1 VAAGPEIIPEGAL
14 GIAALV
20 DLLIGLLDL
29 LLLGVL
35 LALLWGYKHTLG
47 AVIQFLVDHT
57 RIHTP
62 FGSFSLL
69 FPLEVANNNIMAQMS
84 TAALGLEVAGGRFFH
99 AFGVIVGWM
108 VNLAVF
114 SATTTEHAVEWLKHV
129 HIPKA
134 IKYAAAIAVAPAVL
148 LKLIADQ
155 IRKALAHEHK
165 AVHAQVQP
173 VAKAAHGAK
182 TKAQAA
188 QNTATKT
195 AAHAQ
200 AVPMPKEVAKAAAV
214 AAPIAH
220 GIPIPLSHDLTKIK
234 ERLKAAEKW
243 VAAGALAVAMG
254 NVLGVPGRCL
264 RSGNVG
270 KMARRLCGLDNLI
283 MDALLADIAFMGG
296 AISIVEFAKALQK
309 AEPLIATSLAYVL
322 DDIGMGR
329 DEVERLARK
338 SLAVVES
345 IA

>member
-1 VAAGPEIIPEGAL
+1 VGGPLIIPEGAT
-14 GIAALV
+14 GVAALASF
-20 DLLIGLLDL
+20 LIALLDIIL
-29 LLLGVL
+29 LLVL

-57 RIHTP
+57 RVHTP

-69 FPLEVANNNIMAQMS
+69 FPLEAANNNIIAGMGQ
-84 TAALGLEVAGGRFFH
+84 AALALEVAGGKFFH
-99 AFGVIVGWM
+99 ASGVMLGWM
-108 VNLAVF
+108 VSMIHYSAV
-114 SATTTEHAVEWLKHV
+114 TTQHAFDWFKHV
-129 HIPKA
+129 HVPN
-134 IKYAAAIAVAPAVL
+134 AAKWAARVAFPLAFL
-148 LKLIADQ
+148 TKLIADQ
-155 IRKALAHEHK
+155 IRKALSHERK
-165 AVHAQVQP
+165 ATHAATHA
-173 VAKAAHGAK
+173 VAKAAHAAK
-182 TKAQAA
+182 TEAHTAEKAVAHVA
-188 QNTATKT
+188 HV
-195 AAHAQ
+195 AHAITS
-200 AVPMPKEVAKAAAV
+200 PKEVAKAATTAG
-214 AAPIAH
+214 AIAQDWPI
-220 GIPIPLSHDLTKIK
+220 GLKRDLTH
-234 ERLKAAEKW
+234 LKKRVRAAEKW

-283 MDALLADIAFMGG
+283 MDALLADIAFMAG

-329 DEVERLARK
+329 DEIESIARK